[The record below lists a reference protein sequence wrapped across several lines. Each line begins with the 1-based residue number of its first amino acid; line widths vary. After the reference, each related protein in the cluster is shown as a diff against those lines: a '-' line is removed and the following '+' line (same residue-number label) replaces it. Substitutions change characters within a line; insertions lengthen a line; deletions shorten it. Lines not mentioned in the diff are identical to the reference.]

1 LQQELCGSGLAL
13 QVQRRAKQEVSMSL
27 DVYFSF
33 NGNCRKAMEFY
44 AKVFGAGKPE
54 QIMTY
59 GQNPGGSSEQ
69 DKDRILYACMPMLGM
84 RAMFCDC
91 PSGAEYAIGN
101 NIMLTIGLADA
112 GEIKRIFHDLSEGG
126 EVYMPLEK
134 TFFSELFGMVCDQF
148 GVIWQLSK
156 AE

>member
-1 LQQELCGSGLAL
+1 
-13 QVQRRAKQEVSMSL
+13 MSL

-44 AKVFGAGKPE
+44 AAVFGVKRPE

-69 DKDRILYACMPMLGM
+69 DKDRILYACMPMFGM
-84 RAMFCDC
+84 NVMFCDC
-91 PSGAEYAIGN
+91 ATGAEYTVGN
-101 NIMLTIGLADA
+101 NIMLTLGIADSE
-112 GEIKRIFHDLSEGG
+112 EIQRIFRDLSEGG

-134 TFFSELFGMVCDQF
+134 TFFSKLFGMVCDRF

-156 AE
+156 TE

>member
-1 LQQELCGSGLAL
+1 
-13 QVQRRAKQEVSMSL
+13 MSL

-44 AKVFGAGKPE
+44 AAVFGVKMPA

-59 GQNPGGSSEQ
+59 GQNPGGYSEQ
-69 DKDRILYACMPMLGM
+69 DKDRILYACMPMFGM
-84 RAMFCDC
+84 NVMFCDC
-91 PSGAEYAIGN
+91 ATGAEYTVGN
-101 NIMLTIGLADA
+101 NIMLTVGIADS
-112 GEIKRIFHDLSEGG
+112 EKIQQIFQNLSEGG

-134 TFFSELFGMVCDQF
+134 TFFSTLFGMVCDRF

-156 AE
+156 TE

>member
-1 LQQELCGSGLAL
+1 
-13 QVQRRAKQEVSMSL
+13 MSL

-44 AKVFGAGKPE
+44 ANVFGVKMPE

-59 GQNPGGSSEQ
+59 GQNPGGAAEQ
-69 DKDRILYACMPMLGM
+69 DKDRVLYACMPMFGM
-84 RAMFCDC
+84 NVMFCDC
-91 PSGAEYAIGN
+91 PGGAEYTIGN
-101 NIMLTIGLADA
+101 NIMLTIGISNAE
-112 GEIKRIFHDLSEGG
+112 EIKRIFRDLSEGG

-134 TFFSELFGMVCDQF
+134 TFFSELFGMARDRF

-156 AE
+156 AG

>member
-1 LQQELCGSGLAL
+1 
-13 QVQRRAKQEVSMSL
+13 MTL

-33 NGNCRKAMEFY
+33 NGNCREAMELY
-44 AKVFGAGKPE
+44 AHIFGVKMPE
-54 QIMTY
+54 KIMTY

-69 DKDRILYACMPMLGM
+69 DKDRILYACMPMFGM
-84 RAMFCDC
+84 NVMFCDC
-91 PSGAEYAIGN
+91 SAAMTDYTVGN
-101 NIMLTIGLADA
+101 NIMLTLGIADNE
-112 GEIKRIFHDLSEGG
+112 EIKRIFRDLSEGG

-156 AE
+156 TKNF